1 VKLALSV
8 LALASA
14 ASALGVTVGEAYDEV
29 IAEKG
34 RPVGIMYGTATE
46 ILTYPDMVVK
56 VTNGAVVTI
65 KLTQKGRAAA
75 AALAPP
81 TPVAPP
87 RPPAPHLT
95 LTPDTTP
102 HIPMSEGVTPAPE
115 YRGPPMWEP
124 DVGTALHDAQL
135 SKRHVLVVFL
145 GSDWCEPGQKMEEDV
160 FGDRDFAVYTH
171 AKYVIVKLD
180 FPKNLP
186 QPDSVRAENAD
197 MRRRFGVKGFPSVV
211 VMDENSRVLTRVE
224 GYLGGGPEPF
234 IRFLK
239 QYE

>member
-1 VKLALSV
+1 MKLALPA

-14 ASALGVTVGEAYDEV
+14 ASLLGVTVGETYDQV

-34 RPVGIMYGTATE
+34 RPVGIMYGTSTE

-65 KLTQKGRAAA
+65 KPTQKARAAA
-75 AALAPP
+75 AASAPQ
-81 TPVAPP
+81 TPVPPP

-95 LTPDTTP
+95 LTPDATA
-102 HIPMSEGVTPAPE
+102 HIPMSEGVTPPPE
-115 YRGPPMWEP
+115 YHGPPMWEP
-124 DVGTALHDAQL
+124 DVGSALHEAQVTG
-135 SKRHVLVVFL
+135 RHVLVVFV
-145 GSDWCEPGQKMEEDV
+145 GSDWCEPGQKMEEEV
-160 FGDRDFAVYTH
+160 FANQDFAVYTH

-186 QPDSVRAENAD
+186 QPDSVRDANAD

-211 VMDENSRVLTRVE
+211 IMDENSRVLTRVE
-224 GYLGGGPEPF
+224 GYQGGGSDAF
-234 IRFLK
+234 IRMLK